1 MKDIETFLW
10 DIGLRFLISSGIA
23 LLITAFFAFKTRKDP
38 ELIAEARYK
47 TRERLDKRREA
58 LGREME
64 TSKEAEEEY
73 WKLGEDL
80 SWENETETITHE
92 LPTEIRRKLDHINTV
107 SGALRFVGGLFTLA
121 VFIFLLVSGLWIAA
135 LIYGIF
141 ALAMG
146 VSIDSHKGDGLIE
159 AIGAIIFNAIL
170 VTIMLFG
177 AQFWYTNTP
186 PKTGLATYSVTMQ
199 EKQDGSYAPE
209 GEQFKLVS
217 VLSKSNKQGYSH
229 YAWSEGLSNGTVRTV
244 TNYARQDE
252 NPGEKV
258 KKNLDIIEDLP
269 EGAEPYVTHE
279 VVFNV
284 LQGKDKDTPLCT
296 KDSYTLPCSHRN
308 AWTDSAKAT
317 VHLPKGKYA
326 DYVKIDTAA

>member
-23 LLITAFFAFKTRKDP
+23 LLIAAFFAFKTRKDP
-38 ELIAEARYK
+38 ELITEARRK
-47 TRERLDKRREA
+47 TRERLDKRRDA
-58 LGREME
+58 LGREMK

-80 SWENETETITHE
+80 SWENETETITRE
-92 LPTEIRRKLDHINTV
+92 LPTEASRKLDHINTV
-107 SGALRFVGGLFTLA
+107 AGALRFVGGLFTLA

-159 AIGAIIFNAIL
+159 ATGAIIFNAIL

-177 AQFWYTNTP
+177 AQFLYTNTP
-186 PKTGLATYSVTMQ
+186 PKTGFATYSVTMQ
-199 EKQDGSYAPE
+199 EKHDGSYAPE
-209 GEQFKLVS
+209 GEHFKLVS
-217 VLSKSNKQGYSH
+217 VLSKSNKHGSPS
-229 YAWSEGLSNGTVRTV
+229 YAWSEGLPDGTVRTV
-244 TNYARQDE
+244 TNYVRQDE
-252 NPGEKV
+252 NPGGKV

-279 VVFNV
+279 AVFNV

-308 AWTDSAKAT
+308 AWTDSVKAT

>member
-23 LLITAFFAFKTRKDP
+23 LLIAAFFAFKTRKDP
-38 ELIAEARYK
+38 ELITEARRK
-47 TRERLDKRREA
+47 TRERLDKRRDA
-58 LGREME
+58 LGREMK

-80 SWENETETITHE
+80 SWENETETITRE
-92 LPTEIRRKLDHINTV
+92 LPTEASRKLDHINTV
-107 SGALRFVGGLFTLA
+107 AGALRFVGGLFTLA

-159 AIGAIIFNAIL
+159 ATGAIIFNAIL

-177 AQFWYTNTP
+177 AQFLYTNTP
-186 PKTGLATYSVTMQ
+186 PKTGFATYSVTMQ
-199 EKQDGSYAPE
+199 EKHDGSYAPE
-209 GEQFKLVS
+209 GEHFKLVS
-217 VLSKSNKQGYSH
+217 VLSKSNKHGYPS
-229 YAWSEGLSNGTVRTV
+229 YAWSEGLPDGTVRTV
-244 TNYARQDE
+244 TNYVRQDE
-252 NPGEKV
+252 NPGGKV

-279 VVFNV
+279 AVFNV

-296 KDSYTLPCSHRN
+296 KDSYTLPCGHRN
-308 AWTDSAKAT
+308 AWTDSVKAT

>member
-10 DIGLRFLISSGIA
+10 DIELRFLISSGIA
-23 LLITAFFAFKTRKDP
+23 LLIAAFFAFRTRKDP
-38 ELIAEARYK
+38 ELITEARRK

-64 TSKEAEEEY
+64 TSEEAEKEY
-73 WKLGEDL
+73 WELGRDL
-80 SWENETETITHE
+80 SWENETETITRE
-92 LPTEIRRKLDHINTV
+92 LPTEASRKLDHINTV
-107 SGALRFVGGLFTLA
+107 AGALRFVGGLFALA

-135 LIYGIF
+135 VIYGIF

-159 AIGAIIFNAIL
+159 VIGAIIFNAIL
-170 VTIMLFG
+170 VSIMMFG

-186 PKTGLATYSVTMQ
+186 PRTGLATYSVTMQ

-217 VLSKSNKQGYSH
+217 VLSKSNKQGYPH
-229 YAWSEGLSNGTVRTV
+229 YAWSEGLSDGTVRTV

-284 LQGKDKDTPLCT
+284 FQGKDKDTPLCT
-296 KDSYTLPCSHRN
+296 KDSYTPPCSNRN
-308 AWTDSAKAT
+308 AWTGDVKAT

>member
-38 ELIAEARYK
+38 ELIAEARHK

-80 SWENETETITHE
+80 SWENETETITRE

-159 AIGAIIFNAIL
+159 ATGAIIFNAIL
-170 VTIMLFG
+170 ATIMLFG

-186 PKTGLATYSVTMQ
+186 PKTLLTRSFVWHVA
-199 EKQDGSYAPE
+199 
-209 GEQFKLVS
+209 
-217 VLSKSNKQGYSH
+217 
-229 YAWSEGLSNGTVRTV
+229 
-244 TNYARQDE
+244 
-252 NPGEKV
+252 
-258 KKNLDIIEDLP
+258 
-269 EGAEPYVTHE
+269 
-279 VVFNV
+279 
-284 LQGKDKDTPLCT
+284 
-296 KDSYTLPCSHRN
+296 
-308 AWTDSAKAT
+308 
-317 VHLPKGKYA
+317 
-326 DYVKIDTAA
+326 